1 MKKFLLK
8 NRPAVFLIAMAC
20 LASGLLGA
28 YIEQTFTGISAGL
41 SISGGILLLACLTAK
56 LWIRDELWIRD
67 KQARSAFNSRRWKAI
82 SAVVA
87 IITCSVAILVAINYA
102 AYQSPIR
109 WDVTAAQQHTLNAD
123 TVEFIHDLA
132 LPVKLTALTV
142 GLPPKYLEDMF
153 KEYERQSG
161 GKITTEIIDPI
172 EQIAYAAKFETV
184 IRGDE
189 SKVIVQA
196 GDQRRVVDFSN
207 DPLSE
212 EELSN
217 AIVRITRQ
225 QRQVY
230 FLVGHGEYSMTSE
243 EPRGL
248 STLVAL
254 LEDNNIHSS
263 ELMLGTAEKI
273 PDDCDVLI
281 IAGPSNE
288 LSEHE
293 QGLIAAYLNQGGDAL
308 ILIEHLL
315 VTHADKPLNA
325 AQQDKNPSLNKLL
338 NLWGIHVNDDIV
350 VDLASHVGGDAGSPA
365 TRNYGNHKA
374 LTEGLDYTF
383 YVRPR
388 SISVLDNYPA
398 NLKLAPVVMTS
409 SKDKSWGETNRN
421 LDVHFDEGIDNPG
434 PVVLSYVIWKEK
446 TNEESTD
453 TRLIVFSDA
462 DFLSNAYI
470 TQYSNAAM
478 GLNVINWISEL
489 DYRVFIDQK
498 FIRIERLNLTS
509 EQKRMIIALLF
520 LLPFIIFVWGIW
532 VWMRR

>member
-1 MKKFLLK
+1 MLK
-8 NRPAVFLIAMAC
+8 NRPAVFIIAMVF
-20 LASGLLGA
+20 LATGLLGA
-28 YIEQTFTGISAGL
+28 YVEQNFTSISTGL
-41 SISGGILLLACLTAK
+41 SISGGTLLLACLMSSV
-56 LWIRDELWIRD
+56 WGRD
-67 KQARSAFNSRRWKAI
+67 KPAHSAINSRRWKAI
-82 SAVVA
+82 SGVVA
-87 IITCSVAILVAINYA
+87 IITCAAAILVAINYT
-102 AYQSPIR
+102 AYQSSIR
-109 WDVTAAQQHTLNAD
+109 WDVTAAQQHTLNAN
-123 TVEFIHDLA
+123 TVEFIHDLS

-161 GKITTEIIDPI
+161 GRITTEIIDPI

-230 FLVGHGEYSMTSE
+230 FLVGHGEYAMASE

-248 STLVAL
+248 STFVSL

-288 LSEHE
+288 FSEHE
-293 QGLIAAYLNQGGDAL
+293 QALIEAYLNQGGDAL

-315 VTHADKPLNA
+315 VTHADKPLTA

-338 NLWGIHVNDDIV
+338 NLWGIHINNDIV

-388 SISVLDNYPA
+388 SISVLENYPP
-398 NLKLAPVVMTS
+398 NLKLAPIVMTS
-409 SKDKSWGETNRN
+409 SKDKSWGETDRSLN
-421 LDVHFDEGIDNPG
+421 VHFDEGIDNPG

-446 TNEESTD
+446 TSEESTD

-470 TQYSNAAM
+470 KQYSNAAM
-478 GLNVINWISEL
+478 GLNVVNWLSEL
-489 DYRVFIDQK
+489 DYQVFIDQK
-498 FIRIERLNLTS
+498 IIRVERLDLTS
-509 EQKRMIIALLF
+509 QQKRLIVALLLLMPF
-520 LLPFIIFVWGIW
+520 LIFMWGIW